1 MIEPTQVVK
10 GLGRMS
16 RPTTSC
22 SKSLNVRT
30 KASPRCPELPVTMT
44 LIFDSFSL
52 WMISRSRPQP
62 VRLISRYNI
71 SRATCDD
78 LTLHGF
84 DRGRKAEDRCPDLIA
99 TPGQVVVVTDRG
111 LPRRPDCGCGAGTV
125 SGAADS
131 GSSREA
137 LLPRPRPR
145 PICFARPDRRS
156 E

>member
-1 MIEPTQVVK
+1 VIEPTQVVK

-71 SRATCDD
+71 SGATFAMTSRCMDSIAD
-78 LTLHGF
+78 AQ
-84 DRGRKAEDRCPDLIA
+84 RKIVALI
-99 TPGQVVVVTDRG
+99 
-111 LPRRPDCGCGAGTV
+111 
-125 SGAADS
+125 
-131 GSSREA
+131 
-137 LLPRPRPR
+137 
-145 PICFARPDRRS
+145 
-156 E
+156 